1 MAQRQ
6 ESLDE
11 LIARTLRQSSLRE
24 LEGKDVLQA
33 VDTPYVTSDSDD
45 EPTVFQ
51 DGEWNLAQQLLRT
64 TVIPSYPCEYSALYN
79 DEAYQRRARLKLHNV
94 KESFKVR
101 TRQEIMDLM
110 DSQDYQETMQYLYQ
124 TYPEHGGREDLYHLV
139 AMYMFHL
146 EEGGIDSD
154 DNDDDDNDDDDND
167 NDNDDGN
174 GNDKDNDN
182 DDGNGDKENR
192 GNDKMSD
199 RKRKS
204 SADIMSRPLKTI
216 RF

>member
-1 MAQRQ
+1 MAQQ
-6 ESLDE
+6 EETFDE
-11 LIARTLRQSSLRE
+11 LFARTLRQASLRE

-33 VDTPYVTSDSDD
+33 VDTPYTTSDSDD

-51 DGEWNLAQQLLRT
+51 DGEWNLAQRLLRT
-64 TVIPSYPCEYSALYN
+64 TVIPSLPCGYSDLYH

-94 KESFKVR
+94 KESFRVR
-101 TRQEIMDLM
+101 TREDIVELM
-110 DSQDYQETMQYLYQ
+110 DSQDYQETIEYLYQ

-146 EEGGIDSD
+146 EEAGIDYSD
-154 DNDDDDNDDDDND
+154 DNDDDNDDDNE
-167 NDNDDGN
+167 NDDGN

-204 SADIMSRPLKTI
+204 SADIMSRPFKTI

>member
-1 MAQRQ
+1 MAQRE
-6 ESLDE
+6 ESIDE
-11 LIARTLRQSSLRE
+11 LITRTIRESALRE

-33 VDTPYVTSDSDD
+33 VDTPDVTSDSDD

-51 DGEWNLAQQLLRT
+51 DGEWNLAQRLLRT
-64 TVIPSYPCEYSALYN
+64 SVIPSYPCEYSALYN

-94 KESFKVR
+94 KESFRVR
-101 TRQEIMDLM
+101 TREEIVELM
-110 DSQDYQETMQYLYQ
+110 DSQDYQETMDYLYQ

-146 EEGGIDSD
+146 EEAGIDYSD
-154 DNDDDDNDDDDND
+154 DNDDDNDDDNE
-167 NDNDDGN
+167 NDDGN

-204 SADIMSRPLKTI
+204 SADIMSRPFKTI